1 MKLYLRNGF
10 IEKSEPLVMGILN
23 VTPDSFSDPGRF
35 LAPDAALAHA
45 REMAA
50 VGADII
56 DVGGEST
63 RPGASRVGVDEETD
77 RVLPLI
83 ARIKEETGALVSID
97 TSKEEVAR
105 LAVEEGDA
113 DIINDISALGFSE
126 HMAATVAAL
135 NVPVVLMHIR
145 GTPET
150 MQKDPVYADVVAE
163 IFDYFQERI
172 DYALSHGIKKEKIIL
187 DPGIGFG
194 KRLED
199 NIAII
204 RHLGRFAEFDLP
216 LLVGLSRKTFLGLI
230 GGEKV
235 PEKREAETLAANL
248 VAARNGAAILRVH
261 DVAATVKA
269 LQVWRRL
276 TEPA

>member
-10 IEKSEPLVMGILN
+10 SEKSDPLVMGILN

-35 LAPDAALAHA
+35 FEPEAALAHA
-45 REMAA
+45 RAMAEA
-50 VGADII
+50 GADII

-83 ARIKEETGALVSID
+83 TRIKEETGALVSID

-126 HMAATVAAL
+126 HMAATVAEL
-135 NVPVVLMHIR
+135 NVPVILMHIQ

-150 MQKDPVYADVVAE
+150 MQRHPVYADVIAE

-199 NIAII
+199 NVAII
-204 RHLGRFAEFDLP
+204 RHLRKFAEFDLP
-216 LLVGLSRKTFLGLI
+216 LLVGLSRKSFLGLL

-248 VAARNGAAILRVH
+248 VAAHNGASILRVH

-269 LQVWRRL
+269 LKVWRSL
-276 TEPA
+276 TE